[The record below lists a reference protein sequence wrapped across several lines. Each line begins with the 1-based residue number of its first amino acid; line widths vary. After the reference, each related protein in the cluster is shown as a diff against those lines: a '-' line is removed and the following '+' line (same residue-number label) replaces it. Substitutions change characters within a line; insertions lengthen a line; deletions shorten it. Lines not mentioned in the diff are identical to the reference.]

1 MIDQR
6 TTTSHH
12 ITTLLLLSY
21 LGYRKVKLEENNFF
35 LSTFFIVIK
44 YLTPIL
50 GMIGRAQKY
59 VYISVMDYYAAL
71 IYHKPRPKYWDK
83 IDRALRAAVFDRGV
97 TVHML
102 TSKWNSTRQQV
113 EFVSHCFEGP
123 ISLTR

>member
-1 MIDQR
+1 MAEK
-6 TTTSHH
+6 H
-12 ITTLLLLSY
+12 
-21 LGYRKVKLEENNFF
+21 
-35 LSTFFIVIK
+35 FISGHLFHPQK
-44 YLTPIL
+44 YLSPIL

-97 TVHML
+97 TVHLL

-113 EFVSHCFEGP
+113 GFVFVFLNRGANHSLE
-123 ISLTR
+123 ISGNPYMKSEISYARAKNPK